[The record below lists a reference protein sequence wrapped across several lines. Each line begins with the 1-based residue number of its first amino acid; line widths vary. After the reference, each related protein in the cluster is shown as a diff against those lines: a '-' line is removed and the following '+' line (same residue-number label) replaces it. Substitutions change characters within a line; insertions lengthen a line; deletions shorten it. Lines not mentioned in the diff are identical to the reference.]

1 VEEASMKLGV
11 HVSISGSL
19 DRSIDRALE
28 LGCETFQI
36 FTRNPRQWA
45 PRNLTQIEVE
55 KFTSKLAQS
64 KIMPVVAHM
73 PYLPNIAS
81 PRKDVY
87 KKSVNALKT
96 EIQRCEV
103 LNIPYLVSHL
113 GSHLGSGRRNGY
125 RRAIDA
131 CNQCLSK
138 VDNDVVLLLEN
149 SAGTRNSIG
158 RTFEDIQQIIEGIEH
173 KDRVGVCFDTCH
185 AFAAGYEL
193 RDETALENTL
203 KKIDVAI
210 GLNRIRIIH
219 LNDSKGGLGSK
230 VDRHEHIGLGF
241 IGERGFQTILKNK
254 TINSLPLILETP
266 VDARR
271 DDYENLAKV
280 KELAK
285 KP

>member
-1 VEEASMKLGV
+1 MKLGV

-19 DRSIDRALE
+19 DRSIERALE
-28 LGCETFQI
+28 LGCDTFQI

-45 PRNLTQIEVE
+45 PRNLTHIEVE

-64 KIMPVVAHM
+64 EIAPVVAHM

-87 KKSVNALKT
+87 KKSVNVLKT
-96 EIQRCEV
+96 EMQRCGV
-103 LNIPYLVSHL
+103 LNIPYLVTHL
-113 GSHLGSGRRNGY
+113 GSHLGSGRRNGCK
-125 RRAIDA
+125 RVIDA
-131 CNQCLSK
+131 CNHCLSK
-138 VDNDVVLLLEN
+138 ADNDVVLLLEN

-158 RTFEDIQQIIEGIEH
+158 RTFEDIQLIIEGIKH

-193 RDETALENTL
+193 REKTTLKNTL
-203 KKIDVAI
+203 KKIDDVI
-210 GLNRIRIIH
+210 GLERVKIVH

-230 VDRHEHIGLGF
+230 IDRHEHIGLGF
-241 IGERGFQTILKNK
+241 IGERGFQTILKNRAI
-254 TINSLPLILETP
+254 TRLPLILETP
-266 VDARR
+266 IDARR

-285 KP
+285 KS